1 MEAWKRNLTSTLVL
15 SYLFLLFFPL
25 SQWPLLAAFIIV
37 NGVLDSIN
45 QKRNLHTLVILGVL
59 LIISAGLFYPNI
71 VMILCMCLCSFILQ
85 TLNMEPGKK
94 LIMASGLLGIH
105 LLKSPSLGLL
115 IVLMTL
121 FLSHLLITIMMTSR
135 NQVQLS
141 QRLKVIAA
149 LGIGGTLLAGIIPY
163 LTYGIRNLLSIAVF
177 GLTSLLSEGLYKGFS
192 LFEPDETNPKQ
203 QERMTAI
210 TSSKGQMETF
220 EYKEYTT
227 PSYFYPILLSI
238 LLVIFIGAIVFIVK
252 RRRAIQA
259 ELNHHR
265 LSELTKSS
273 RELTKGQ
280 RGRRAINSN
289 PPSNMPIR
297 MLVYQ
302 FEKGMKG
309 THGRNPEETFQEW
322 LNRIQLDRNEQNSRL
337 SEIYEKAR
345 YGEEEIPKDDVR
357 FFSDRLKQ
365 IKKQLKHPK
374 R

>member
-1 MEAWKRNLTSTLVL
+1 
-15 SYLFLLFFPL
+15 
-25 SQWPLLAAFIIV
+25 
-37 NGVLDSIN
+37 
-45 QKRNLHTLVILGVL
+45 
-59 LIISAGLFYPNI
+59 
-71 VMILCMCLCSFILQ
+71 
-85 TLNMEPGKK
+85 MEPGKK
-94 LIMASGLLGIH
+94 LIMTSGLLGIH
-105 LLKSPSLGLL
+105 LLNSPSLGLL

-141 QRLKVIAA
+141 QRLKVITT

-238 LLVIFIGAIVFIVK
+238 LLVIFIGAVVFIVK

-280 RGRRAINSN
+280 RGRRIINSN
-289 PPSNMPIR
+289 PPSNRPIR

-309 THGRNPEETFQEW
+309 TYGRNPEETFQDW